1 MIKKI
6 KLPDVTLLAASSVE
20 IDHTQD
26 SLKISSYEIEFA
38 AIKLMCSERPKI
50 HFPEIQYIEIPKIQ
64 KMDDYNK
71 IMIND
76 LWKYFDTSH
85 CLIVQ
90 SDSFVVNPNEW
101 TNNFL
106 KYDYIG
112 APWTKKIKPTEDLE
126 IDLKKNRVG
135 NGGFSLRSNKLA
147 KLTKEIDYFNLN
159 FPSSTEDILICHYL
173 YDDLIKKDIKFAP
186 IEIASKFSLE
196 HPETNKEFG
205 NNNENV
211 FGFHGKHLRRYF
223 KDRFNKLR
231 KI

>member
-6 KLPDVTLLAASSVE
+6 KLPDVTLLAASSIE

-26 SLKISSYEIEFA
+26 SLKISSYEIEFG
-38 AIKLMCSERPKI
+38 AIKLLSSERPKI
-50 HFPEIQYIEIPKIQ
+50 HFPEIQYIEIPKIE
-64 KMDDYNK
+64 KIDDYNK

-90 SDSFVVNPNEW
+90 SDSFVVNPDEW
-101 TNNFL
+101 TNEFL
-106 KYDYIG
+106 NYDYIG
-112 APWTKKIKPTEDLE
+112 APWTKKIRPKEDLE

-135 NGGFSLRSNKLA
+135 NGGFSLRSNKLV
-147 KLTKEIDYFNLN
+147 KFTKEIDYFNLN
-159 FPSSTEDILICHYL
+159 FPSLTEDVLICHYL

>member
-6 KLPDVTLLAASSVE
+6 KLPDVTLLAASSIE

-26 SLKISSYEIEFA
+26 SLKISSYEIEFG
-38 AIKLMCSERPKI
+38 AIKLLCSERPKI
-50 HFPEIQYIEIPKIQ
+50 HFPEIQYIEIPKIE
-64 KMDDYNK
+64 KIDDYSK

-101 TNNFL
+101 TDEFL
-106 KYDYIG
+106 NYDYIG
-112 APWTKKIKPTEDLE
+112 APWTKKIKPKEDLE